1 MSVDVR
7 EMREGV
13 VDAEETMANAAT
25 GAIVSVVDAA
35 TDPVGAVR
43 KTVRRLEK
51 RGGPVNRRLERRV
64 ERAAEDAA
72 DTTVDVVSGNLA
84 ERVTLAGI
92 RVVKNRARR
101 RDVVGDVLFRG
112 VELVH
117 KGLNA
122 YAGELSKFQNAT
134 EPPTRNGERS
144 SSPARRS
151 ARGRT
156 RRAAGTSRR
165 STNRSTRTSSR
176 AARTR
181 TTRQSA

>member
-7 EMREGV
+7 EVREGV
-13 VDAEETMANAAT
+13 ADAEETMANAAT

-35 TDPVGAVR
+35 INPVGAVR

-51 RGGPVNRRLERRV
+51 RGEPVNRRLERRV
-64 ERAAEDAA
+64 ERAAGDAME
-72 DTTVDVVSGNLA
+72 TTVDVVSGNLA

-101 RDVVGDVLFRG
+101 RDMMGDVLFRG

-122 YAGELSKFQNAT
+122 YAGELSKYQNAT

-151 ARGRT
+151 ARGRA
-156 RRAAGTSRR
+156 RRATTSSR

-181 TTRQSA
+181 TARQSA